1 MGNPFYAAAVKSGSV
16 SWKAFFFG
24 SLDPGS
30 FITVDKPPAAFWVQA
45 ISVRLF
51 GYSSWSLLI
60 PEALAGALAVA
71 VTYHL
76 ARRFAGEVAGVLAG
90 LALAVTPMATV
101 MFRFND
107 PDALMT
113 LLLVLAAWAVWVAVE
128 RG

>member
-1 MGNPFYAAAVKSGSV
+1 VGVAALAAVLYLYNLSVNGLGNPYYAAAVKSGSV

-51 GYSSWSLLI
+51 GYSSWSLLV
-60 PEALAGALAVA
+60 PEALAGVAAVA

-76 ARRFAGEVAGVLAG
+76 ARRALV
-90 LALAVTPMATV
+90 ALARSSP
-101 MFRFND
+101 
-107 PDALMT
+107 
-113 LLLVLAAWAVWVAVE
+113 
-128 RG
+128 